1 LADQYTDFTLFI
13 KENTISNVNKPIS
26 SENIPGSLSA
36 YDLFIFDLDGT
47 LYDQHRLRNIMVAE
61 LFFRWITCRV
71 SFRELRIIT
80 SFRKMRELNLGYASP
95 RVYEDQFTWSAEA
108 LDIPFEE
115 VKKVVEHWMLSYP
128 LKHLRKSRYPGVKSF
143 FGLLREQNKKIA
155 VFSDFP
161 VDKKLAELHLSVDK
175 TYCSTEYHIAQLKPT
190 KKGIELICRDFKC
203 PLEKAVF
210 FGDRMDTDGET
221 ARLAGVQF
229 IQVDVKLAR
238 RGKFY
243 RRLINQMAPTDD
255 LC

>member
-1 LADQYTDFTLFI
+1 M
-13 KENTISNVNKPIS
+13 NKPVI

-36 YDLFIFDLDGT
+36 CDLFIFDLDGT

-61 LFFRWITCRV
+61 LLFRWITFRV
-71 SFRELRIIT
+71 SFRELRIIIN
-80 SFRKMRELNLGYASP
+80 FRKMREQNLGYASP
-95 RVYEDQFTWSAEA
+95 RVYEDQFRWSAEA
-108 LDIPFEE
+108 LNIPFEE

-143 FGLLREQNKKIA
+143 FRLLREQNRRIA
-155 VFSDFP
+155 IFSDFP
-161 VDKKLAELHLSVDK
+161 VDQKLAELHLSADK

-190 KKGIELICRDFKC
+190 KKGIELICRDFNC
-203 PLEKAVF
+203 PPGKVVF

-243 RRLINQMAPTDD
+243 RRLINQLASEDGRS
-255 LC
+255 